1 MDSVT
6 KSLAE
11 YSSTVNNY
19 ADKISQG
26 LIPLA
31 SVLILTF
38 FLFDILSWNKRLGQE
53 GGSLTVQLWMEVALG
68 YVIAFILIN
77 ETPAIFDFIVFL
89 FNKGITLV
97 NGVLPHNTFKTDIDT
112 SGISGWIFK
121 QIIKTVAW
129 FTQGISEIC
138 VKILVFMRFF
148 QMYLLKAVA
157 PLLVAFFMSEQ
168 TRPIAINFLKQF
180 TAYAFQGLI
189 LVIIVKLYP
198 ALVTDDIFKV
208 SSGGWLSG
216 GGLAFASIAKSI
228 VYIICLFGSQKLAKN
243 LLNLM

>member
-1 MDSVT
+1 MDNVT

-19 ADKISQG
+19 SDKIG
-26 LIPLA
+26 HALIPLA
-31 SVLILTF
+31 SILILTF
-38 FLFDILSWNKRLGQE
+38 FLIDILSWNKRLGQE
-53 GGSLTVQLWMEVALG
+53 GGGLTVQLWMEITLG
-68 YVIAFILIN
+68 YVLAFILVYYISD
-77 ETPAIFDFIVFL
+77 IFDLIVFI

-97 NGVLPHNTFKTDIDT
+97 NGVLPNNKFQSDVDT

-121 QIIKTVAW
+121 QVVSIVGKVTDFIGA
-129 FTQGISEIC
+129 IC
-138 VKILVFMRFF
+138 TKILIFLRFF
-148 QMYLLKAVA
+148 QMYILKAVS
-157 PLLVAFFMSEQ
+157 PIIVAFFMSEQ
-168 TRPIAINFLKQF
+168 TRPVAINFLKLF

-198 ALVTDDIFKV
+198 ALVTDDMFKA
-208 SSGGWLSG
+208 GDGNWIT
-216 GGLAFASIAKSI
+216 AFASIGKSI

>member
-1 MDSVT
+1 MDNVT

-11 YSSTVNNY
+11 YSSTVNTY
-19 ADKISQG
+19 ADKINHG

-68 YVIAFILIN
+68 YVIAFILVN
-77 ETPAIFDFIVFL
+77 GTPEIFDFIVL
-89 FNKGITLV
+89 IFNKGIALV
-97 NGVLPHNTFKTDIDT
+97 DGILPKNTFKADIDT
-112 SGISGWIFK
+112 TGISGWIFK
-121 QIIKTVAW
+121 QVVKMVGQGTQYVAN
-129 FTQGISEIC
+129 
-138 VKILVFMRFF
+138 VVVAILVFLRFF
-148 QMYLLKAVA
+148 QMYILKAVA
-157 PLLVAFFMSEQ
+157 PIIVAFFMAEQ

-180 TAYAFQGLI
+180 SAYAFQGLV

-198 ALVTDDIFKV
+198 SLVTDDIFKV
-208 SSGGWLSG
+208 AGGDTG
-216 GGLAFASIAKSI
+216 GAVVAFASIAKSI
-228 VYIICLFGSQKLAKN
+228 VYIITLFGSQKLAKN

>member
-1 MDSVT
+1 MDNVT

-11 YSSTVNNY
+11 YSSTVNTY
-19 ADKISQG
+19 ADKINHG

-68 YVIAFILIN
+68 YVIAFILVN
-77 ETPAIFDFIVFL
+77 GTSQIFDFIVL
-89 FNKGITLV
+89 IFNKGIALV
-97 NGVLPHNTFKTDIDT
+97 DGILPNNTYKADIDT

-121 QIIKTVAW
+121 QVIKIVAW
-129 FTQGISEIC
+129 FTQGISEVC
-138 VKILVFMRFF
+138 ANILVFMRFF
-148 QMYLLKAVA
+148 QMYLLKALA
-157 PLLVAFFMSEQ
+157 PIIVAFFMAEQ
-168 TRPIAINFLKQF
+168 TRPVAINFLKQF
-180 TAYAFQGLI
+180 SAYAFQGLI

-208 SSGGWLSG
+208 SNGGMAG
-216 GGLAFASIAKSI
+216 AVGAFASIAKSI